1 MKKILLFLAVLALA
15 VSSYGQLVED
25 TTQAYDDW
33 RKRVRTQK
41 TLATLTAAAGG
52 AMMLVGGVMYLTQFE
67 SEWYNGWDEQ
77 TAKTGSVLFLSGL
90 GMAVASAA
98 FLQPYRKQGRL
109 SKSLPAQPFVAMEK
123 VPQPQ
128 HSYPSLG
135 IRVRL

>member
-98 FLQPYRKQGRL
+98 FL
-109 SKSLPAQPFVAMEK
+109 
-123 VPQPQ
+123 
-128 HSYPSLG
+128 
-135 IRVRL
+135 